1 MALPLYQKLFYF
13 VFVFVGIVFYFIPFN
28 KVAADYWAKYLG
40 NPVLDVGTP
49 WSWDSQNL
57 SSPYVTFDGS
67 LYEMWYSGQSNSRW
81 GIGYAQSID
90 GYNWQK
96 SADNPI
102 LVADN
107 SVVGETDVADPFVL
121 KEGDSYKMW

>member
-1 MALPLYQKLFYF
+1 
-13 VFVFVGIVFYFIPFN
+13 
-28 KVAADYWAKYLG
+28 
-40 NPVLDVGTP
+40 
-49 WSWDSQNL
+49 
-57 SSPYVTFDGS
+57 
-67 LYEMWYSGQSNSRW
+67 MWYSGQSNSRW

-121 KEGDSYKMW
+121 KEGDSYKMWYTSMNSYSGSGNEIYRINYATSTDNKNWTKQAVPVLRAVANTWES